1 MFKIDT
7 GGYVFSCLFDSGAEI
22 SCMNMETVAALGLT
36 SQITPSSVSVN
47 TVNGDHMGV
56 DGNVRVH
63 FKIGK
68 KCSFTHSFVV
78 CERLSHPFIIGE
90 DFMRKHYMSLQW
102 VPENKCALGFQGETI
117 AVASQAVLDE
127 PLRFKNAI
135 RIPPRRP
142 YKATVVP
149 CVELKQRFPNL
160 YMEPVQMNNSKN
172 KSYDTIPYMLINLGN
187 VDTIYLG
194 RDTLIAYIKGED
206 ASCEYPEVNEIIED
220 VWGINWQPPH
230 TRKMVTSDLVYSP
243 AQVTE
248 HRCMELKDQ
257 DISEDT
263 RRKFEELKVQF
274 PKVFSLNN
282 EDIGHTQLVTI
293 DIDTGD
299 SPPVCQ
305 KLYTLPLKH
314 YNWVQQEIETLER
327 AGVIRKSISPW
338 VSPIVI
344 VPKKS
349 APGEPPHRRMCIDF
363 RKLNDLQ
370 PEVRHADS
378 ETGGNIL
385 LVHLPK
391 IDEMYDRL
399 KGAKYFTTLDLQS
412 GYYHIGLSEGSKAK
426 TAFVTPFGKYQFEV
440 VPIGLAQPPAYFQQL
455 ISMVLQDCSG
465 FVMAYLDDIIIFSR
479 NEHEHL
485 KHIQIIFQKLID
497 AGLKLKESKCDF
509 IKKEIHYLGHLISS
523 EGIHPLLEKLDT
535 IRNMPRPKTPKE
547 IKQFLGL
554 CSYYRKFVP
563 RFSDIARPLSKLT
576 AHDAVFVWCEQC
588 ELSFQM
594 LKDTLVSAPIL
605 KYPDTSKPYTI
616 FTEMLVN
623 MDGQEC

>member
-1 MFKIDT
+1 
-7 GGYVFSCLFDSGAEI
+7 
-22 SCMNMETVAALGLT
+22 MNMETIAALGLM
-36 SQITPSSVSVN
+36 SQIAPSSVSVN
-47 TVNGDHMGV
+47 TANGDHMGV
-56 DGNVRVH
+56 AGNVKVH

-78 CERLSHPFIIGE
+78 CKRLSHPFIIGE

-102 VPENKCALGFQGETI
+102 VPENKRALGFQGETM
-117 AVASQAVLDE
+117 AVASQVILDE
-127 PLRFKNAI
+127 SLRLRNAI
-135 RIPPRRP
+135 RIPPRSTVMAP
-142 YKATVVP
+142 GYCNQMFNGKATVVP
-149 CVELKQRFPNL
+149 CTELKQRFPNL
-160 YMEPVQMNNSKN
+160 YMEPMQMNNSEN
-172 KSYDTIPYMLINLGN
+172 KSYDTIPYMLINLGD

-194 RDTLIAYIKGED
+194 RDTPIAYIKGED
-206 ASCEYPEVNEIIED
+206 ASCKYLEVNEIIED
-220 VWGINWQPPH
+220 VQGINWQPPH

-263 RRKFEELKVQF
+263 RRKFKELKVQF

-282 EDIGHTQLVTI
+282 EDIGCTQLVTM

-305 KLYTLPLKH
+305 KPYTLPLKH
-314 YNWVQQEIETLER
+314 YNWVQQEIETLEC

-338 VSPIVI
+338 ASPIVI

-349 APGEPPHRRMCIDF
+349 APGEPPCRRMCIDF

-370 PEVRHADS
+370 PEVRCADS
-378 ETGGNIL
+378 ETGGNIS
-385 LVHLPK
+385 LVPLPK
-391 IDEMYDRL
+391 IDEMYGRL

-440 VPIGLAQPPAYFQQL
+440 VPFGLAQAPAYFQQL
-455 ISMVLQDCSG
+455 ISMVLQDCSE
-465 FVMAYLDDIIIFSR
+465 FVMAYLDYIIIFSR
-479 NEHEHL
+479 NECEHL
-485 KHIQIIFQKLID
+485 KHIQIIFWKLID

-509 IKKEIHYLGHLISS
+509 FKKEIHYLGHLISS
-523 EGIHPLLEKLDT
+523 EGIHPLPDKLDT
-535 IRNMPRPKTPKE
+535 ICNMPRPKTPKE

-554 CSYYRKFVP
+554 CGYYRKFVP
-563 RFSDIARPLSKLT
+563 RFSDIA
-576 AHDAVFVWCEQC
+576 
-588 ELSFQM
+588 
-594 LKDTLVSAPIL
+594 
-605 KYPDTSKPYTI
+605 
-616 FTEMLVN
+616 
-623 MDGQEC
+623 

>member
-1 MFKIDT
+1 
-7 GGYVFSCLFDSGAEI
+7 
-22 SCMNMETVAALGLT
+22 METIAALGLT

-56 DGNVRVH
+56 AGDVRVH

-68 KCSFTHSFVV
+68 ICSFTHSFVV
-78 CERLSHPFIIGE
+78 CERLSRPFIIGE

-117 AVASQAVLDE
+117 AVASQAILDE
-127 PLRFKNAI
+127 PLRLKNAI
-135 RIPPRRP
+135 RIPPRSTVMAP
-142 YKATVVP
+142 GYCNQMFNGKATVVP
-149 CVELKQRFPNL
+149 CAELKQRFPNL
-160 YMEPVQMNNSKN
+160 YMEPMQMNNSEN
-172 KSYDTIPYMLINLGN
+172 KSYDTIPYMLINLGD

-206 ASCEYPEVNEIIED
+206 TSCEYLEVNEIIED
-220 VWGINWQPPH
+220 VWGINWQPPR
-230 TRKMVTSDLVYSP
+230 TRKMVTSDLIYSP

-248 HRCMELKDQ
+248 HRHVELKDQ

-282 EDIGHTQLVTI
+282 EDIGHTQLVTM
-293 DIDTGD
+293 DINTGD

-305 KLYTLPLKH
+305 KPYTLPLKH
-314 YNWVQQEIETLER
+314 YNWVQQEIETLEH

-338 VSPIVI
+338 ASPIVI

-370 PEVRHADS
+370 PKVHHADS
-378 ETGGNIL
+378 QTGGNIS
-385 LVHLPK
+385 LVPLPK
-391 IDEMYDRL
+391 IDEMYGRL
-399 KGAKYFTTLDLQS
+399 KGAKYFTTLDLRS
-412 GYYHIGLSEGSKAK
+412 GYYHIGLSKGSKAK
-426 TAFVTPFGKYQFEV
+426 TAFITPFGKYQFEV
-440 VPIGLAQPPAYFQQL
+440 VPFGLAQAPAYFQQL
-455 ISMVLQDCSG
+455 ISMVLQDCSE
-465 FVMAYLDDIIIFSR
+465 FTMAYLDDIIIFSR

-509 IKKEIHYLGHLISS
+509 FKKEIHYLGHLISS
-523 EGIHPLLEKLDT
+523 EGIHPLPEKLDT
-535 IRNMPRPKTPKE
+535 IHNMPRPKTPKE

-554 CSYYRKFVP
+554 CGYYRKFVP
-563 RFSDIARPLSKLT
+563 RFSDIA
-576 AHDAVFVWCEQC
+576 
-588 ELSFQM
+588 
-594 LKDTLVSAPIL
+594 
-605 KYPDTSKPYTI
+605 
-616 FTEMLVN
+616 
-623 MDGQEC
+623 